1 VAKKLRPQV
10 HMPRDEIV
18 PLVHRTF
25 FTNPHPR

>member
-18 PLVHRTF
+18 PLVHRNF
-25 FTNPHPR
+25 FY